1 MTRVVVIATIAFA
14 VACTTPPDAAEGE
27 GEGEGEEESCALSGL
42 ARELIEQH
50 VNELFLATSYSTT
63 QTHGGGG
70 DPVDLAFGAD
80 LVALNVGV
88 LQNASF
94 VFPCTEPTTFEPSCE
109 STLSPEPLD
118 DPFFEDHD
126 RCFRL
131 GCAGVD
137 QPTVDVYFTMK
148 PNTSAE
154 ERHEFTTETASPAG
168 TSVYRENPLWRWTA
182 DLSTPGTV
190 LVDADIGISHVFTL
204 DDETVNVS
212 HTGRAEG
219 VHIEQLPDDV
229 VTVNLT
235 LSFDALEAEV
245 EVHAD
250 EEGELSGGITVDGEE
265 LATLSGPV
273 NLGSGLPFR
282 WVIGCE

>member
-1 MTRVVVIATIAFA
+1 MKRVVVVATVAFA
-14 VACTTPPDAAEGE
+14 IACTNPPDASE

-42 ARELIEQH
+42 ERELIEQH
-50 VNELFLATSYSTT
+50 VNELFVAASYSTT
-63 QTHGGGG
+63 QTHGGG
-70 DPVDLAFGAD
+70 DAPIDLAFAAD
-80 LVALNVGV
+80 LVALDVGV

-118 DPFFEDHD
+118 DPFFTEHD

-137 QPTVDVYFTMK
+137 QPIVDVYFTMK
-148 PNTSAE
+148 PIASAD

-168 TSVYRENPLWRWTA
+168 TSVYRENPLWSWTA

-190 LVDADIGISHVFTL
+190 LIHANIGISHVFTL

-212 HTGRAEG
+212 HTGTADG
-219 VHIEQLPDDV
+219 SHIEQLPDDL
-229 VTVNLT
+229 VTVDLNLA
-235 LSFDALEAEV
+235 FDALEAEV
-245 EVHAD
+245 DVHAD
-250 EEGELSGGITVDGEE
+250 EEGELSGGVTVDGEQ
-265 LATLSGPV
+265 LATLSGPI
-273 NLGSGLPFR
+273 NLGAGLPFR